1 MILMM
6 RMKNLKLIIT
16 SKYVATEGDP
26 KVIYVVYGYYFTKLL
41 YVFLI
46 TAPGV
51 QHQNPAHLKYMK
63 CGTWR
68 LNQTY

>member
-1 MILMM
+1 MMLMM

-16 SKYVATEGDP
+16 SKYIAIEGDL

-41 YVFLI
+41 YVFSI
-46 TAPGV
+46 TAPDV
-51 QHQNPAHLKYMK
+51 QHQNPAHLKCMK

-68 LNQTY
+68 LKQTY

>member
-1 MILMM
+1 MMLMM

-16 SKYVATEGDP
+16 SKYIAGDL

-41 YVFLI
+41 YVFSI
-46 TAPGV
+46 TALDV
-51 QHQNPAHLKYMK
+51 QHLNPAHLKCMK